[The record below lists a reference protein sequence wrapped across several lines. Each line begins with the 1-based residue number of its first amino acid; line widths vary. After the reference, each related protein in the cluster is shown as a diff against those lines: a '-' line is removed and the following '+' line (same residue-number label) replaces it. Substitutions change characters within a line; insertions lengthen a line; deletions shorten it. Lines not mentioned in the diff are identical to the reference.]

1 MYLLETKR
9 YLMKLL
15 TILFTTF
22 ILALLATRIFQNDW
36 NFLFS
41 GNLGMAV
48 FIIFTGFSHFKFQ
61 KGMAMMIPDFIPA
74 KLFWVYFTGII
85 EVAAG
90 IGLMIPSIRELTAIL
105 LIVFYVLVFIANINS
120 SRKKINIFKAD
131 FTGPGM
137 TYLYKERIPMQII
150 LIVWTWY
157 FGIYLN

>member
-22 ILALLATRIFQNDW
+22 ILALLATRIFQSDW

-74 KLFWVYFTGII
+74 KLFWVYITGII
-85 EVAAG
+85 EIAAG
-90 IGLMIPSIRELTAIL
+90 VGLMIPSIRELTAVL
-105 LIVFYVLVFIANINS
+105 LIVFYVLVFVANINS

-137 TYLYKERIPMQII
+137 NYLYKERIPMQII